1 MKQYKE
7 EISEEYLD
15 KIIAV
20 AYGDA
25 SLLDKI
31 KVYID
36 ARKDERVKQILMQY
50 KSTASV
56 VHSIAKESLEDSIKT
71 KRISKHPILTNAL
84 RFVVYRPAVSSA
96 FVAGL
101 IIILAAVILLKKP
114 EPRQTYTR
122 AQVEL
127 AEKQVKES
135 FAIVAAVFNRSS
147 NEIRNDVLDK
157 KVGQKLQKGVSIIN
171 DILKER
177 VENEN

>member
-1 MKQYKE
+1 MKQFNK

-31 KVYID
+31 KVNMD
-36 ARKDERVKQILMQY
+36 ARKDEKVKQILLKY

-56 VHSIAKESLEDSIKT
+56 VHSIAKEDYQNSTNTRLV
-71 KRISKHPILTNAL
+71 SKHAFPTNIL
-84 RFVVYRPAVSSA
+84 RFVVYKPAVSSA
-96 FVAGL
+96 FVAAL
-101 IIILAAVILLKKP
+101 IIILAAVVLLRKP
-114 EPRQTYTR
+114 EPKQTYTR

-147 NEIRNDVLDK
+147 NEIRNDVLNK
-157 KVGQKLQKGVSIIN
+157 KVGGNLQKGVSIIN
-171 DILKER
+171 DILTER
-177 VENEN
+177 IKQ

>member
-25 SLLDKI
+25 SLLDKL
-31 KVYID
+31 KVYMD
-36 ARKDERVKQILMQY
+36 ARKDERIKQILLQY

-56 VHSIAKESLEDSIKT
+56 VHSIAREDYRDSTNIK
-71 KRISKHPILTNAL
+71 RVSKHPFMTYIL
-84 RFVVYRPAVSSA
+84 RFVVYKPAVSSA
-96 FVAGL
+96 FVAAL
-101 IIILAAVILLKKP
+101 IIILAAVVLLRKP
-114 EPRQTYTR
+114 EPKQTYTK

-147 NEIRNDVLDK
+147 NEIRNDVLNK
-157 KVGQKLQKGVSIIN
+157 KVGGNLQKGVSIIN
-171 DILKER
+171 DILTER
-177 VENEN
+177 IKQ